1 MRCWPRSTSQL
12 IVLSP
17 KHQTSLTVR
26 RHMQPLSQTFYANWV
41 HTRKCMHPDL
51 ISKVMSIVHE
61 CWKAGENTE
70 K

>member
-1 MRCWPRSTSQL
+1 MLAQINFSVNSAIAQASNIFDCEKTYAAFEPN
-12 IVLSP
+12 
-17 KHQTSLTVR
+17 
-26 RHMQPLSQTFYANWV
+26 FYANWV